1 MSEKIKAPI
10 IFETKYNQDT
20 ATKLNQEIDQKY
32 ADNQKAQSLLTEYPT
47 VYVINDSTEKKRHK
61 YTVYVG
67 ETNDIQRRTIQHI
80 ESDPKSRS
88 DFSDLKDSSNVDMYV
103 IGHEHFNKS
112 MTLDVENRLM
122 QYLSSVPAV
131 SKLNNRRFNDQ
142 NKYYNSKEF
151 DIIFKYIWKGLN
163 KKNKELFPA
172 QKLLEDSA
180 LFKASPFNKL
190 TSEQLKAKSL
200 IIEKINQAL
209 IESKSDRE
217 KDGKLILVEG
227 DAGSGKTVLMSNI
240 FYDLVHEN
248 HLMNENRKE
257 DDQQSNKRL
266 SVAMLVN
273 QNEQLKVYEEI
284 SKKLFDKEDN
294 VEVEKPVTF
303 IKNTYPDEKVDIAL
317 VDEAHLLLTQNNQ
330 SYSNS
335 KNQKGPKLGSNML
348 LDIMKRAKVVRAVF
362 DPKQIL
368 STASVWDGDAFKI
381 LEDKTGKENIV
392 RLHNQMRIDASSE
405 TVKWIRNLID
415 YGKIGKIPEDEKYS
429 IKIFSD
435 PAKMEQAIS
444 NKNED
449 QENGISRMVATF
461 DWPYSGGKTLPPSD
475 QKYWL
480 VSEGDWQMPW
490 NYEINARDKY
500 EKNHR
505 AGRVVKYNQQSWAEK
520 DYTINEIGSTYTVQG
535 FDLNFVGVE
544 LGPSVKYRDGRIIH
558 DPSESENS
566 KATQKRDSSK
576 SYAQELL
583 KNEFNVLLTRGVH
596 GLYIHA
602 VDPALQKA
610 LEDAAK

>member
-1 MSEKIKAPI
+1 
-10 IFETKYNQDT
+10 
-20 ATKLNQEIDQKY
+20 
-32 ADNQKAQSLLTEYPT
+32 
-47 VYVINDSTEKKRHK
+47 
-61 YTVYVG
+61 
-67 ETNDIQRRTIQHI
+67 IQRRTIQHI
-80 ESDPKSRS
+80 EADPKNRS
-88 DFSDLKDSSNVDMYV
+88 DFSELKDSSNVDMYV

-151 DIIFKYIWKGLN
+151 DIIFEYIWQGLN
-163 KKNKELFPA
+163 KKNDELFPA
-172 QKLLEDSA
+172 QKLLEDTA

-209 IESKSDRE
+209 IESNLDQL

-248 HLMNENRKE
+248 HLMNEDLKE
-257 DDQQSNKRL
+257 DDQESNNRL
-266 SVAMLVN
+266 SVTMLVN
-273 QNEQLKVYEEI
+273 QDEQLKVYEEI
-284 SKKLFDKEDN
+284 SRKLFDKQDN

-303 IKNTYPDEKVDIAL
+303 IKKTDPNQKVDIAL
-317 VDEAHLLLTQNNQ
+317 VDEAHLLLTQNSQ

-335 KNQKGPKLGSNML
+335 KKQKGPKLGTNML
-348 LDIMKRAKVVRAVF
+348 LDILKRAKVVMAVF
-362 DPKQIL
+362 DPKQFL
-368 STASVWDGDAFKI
+368 STTSVWDGDSFEK
-381 LEDKTGKENIV
+381 LEKATGQENIIH
-392 RLHNQMRIDASSE
+392 LHNQMRINASPE
-405 TVKWIRNLID
+405 TIKWIRNLID
-415 YGKIGKIPEDEKYS
+415 NGIIGKIPEDKKYS

-435 PAKMEQAIS
+435 PAKMEQAIDK
-444 NKNED
+444 KNRD

-461 DWPYSGGKTLPPSD
+461 DWPYSQGKTQPPKA

-480 VSEGDWQMPW
+480 VKEGNWKMPW
-490 NYEINARDKY
+490 NYEIKDRDNY
-500 EKNHR
+500 EKKHR
-505 AGRVVKYNQQSWAEK
+505 SGRAVKYSQQSWAEK
-520 DYTINEIGSTYTVQG
+520 DYTVKEIGSTYTIQG

-544 LGPSVKYRDGRIIH
+544 LGPSVKYRDGKIIH

-566 KATQKRDSSK
+566 KATQKRNSTK

-583 KNEFNVLLTRGVH
+583 KNEFNVLMTRGVH

-602 VDPALQKA
+602 VDPELQKA
-610 LEDAAK
+610 LEDAAKK

>member
-1 MSEKIKAPI
+1 
-10 IFETKYNQDT
+10 
-20 ATKLNQEIDQKY
+20 
-32 ADNQKAQSLLTEYPT
+32 
-47 VYVINDSTEKKRHK
+47 
-61 YTVYVG
+61 
-67 ETNDIQRRTIQHI
+67 
-80 ESDPKSRS
+80 
-88 DFSDLKDSSNVDMYV
+88 
-103 IGHEHFNKS
+103 
-112 MTLDVENRLM
+112 
-122 QYLSSVPAV
+122 
-131 SKLNNRRFNDQ
+131 
-142 NKYYNSKEF
+142 
-151 DIIFKYIWKGLN
+151 
-163 KKNKELFPA
+163 
-172 QKLLEDSA
+172 
-180 LFKASPFNKL
+180 
-190 TSEQLKAKSL
+190 
-200 IIEKINQAL
+200 
-209 IESKSDRE
+209 
-217 KDGKLILVEG
+217 
-227 DAGSGKTVLMSNI
+227 
-240 FYDLVHEN
+240 
-248 HLMNENRKE
+248 
-257 DDQQSNKRL
+257 
-266 SVAMLVN
+266 
-273 QNEQLKVYEEI
+273 
-284 SKKLFDKEDN
+284 
-294 VEVEKPVTF
+294 
-303 IKNTYPDEKVDIAL
+303 
-317 VDEAHLLLTQNNQ
+317 
-330 SYSNS
+330 
-335 KNQKGPKLGSNML
+335 ML
-348 LDIMKRAKVVRAVF
+348 LDIMKRAKVVMAVF